1 MSARHIS
8 RRKHMSDL
16 RSSPLVLRPGTAA
29 PAVPGRILI
38 LGSGYLAGHIA
49 ARLTR
54 LGAETVLSSRRA
66 PVLPES
72 RGVRWKQVDVTSGPQ
87 VAALMDAVEPDVVVA
102 VHGPS
107 DITWC
112 ESHPEEAYATH
123 HGGARNIAAAL
134 DGRPVLLVSTDNVFS
149 GEDESYG
156 ESAQTFPV
164 NAYGRAKLAA
174 ERELLDTSSAL
185 VLRVSLVY
193 GWEDRGPR
201 PNFLTSVVRS
211 LMRKEQLRIPDDH
224 WNTPVHVEDVAAWAT
239 TLMSSGRTGTLHLG
253 GPRRIGRVD
262 WARHIAEQLGVDPML
277 IVPTPRI
284 GTAYACRPRN
294 ACLHSEVAAQLP
306 ELQHHRPA
314 DVLETTHALIS

>member
-1 MSARHIS
+1 
-8 RRKHMSDL
+8 MSDL
-16 RSSPLVLRPGTAA
+16 RPSPLAPPGSTAGA
-29 PAVPGRILI
+29 MPGRVLVI
-38 LGSGYLAGHIA
+38 GSGYLAGHIA
-49 ARLTR
+49 ARLTG
-54 LGAETVLSSRRA
+54 LGVETVLSSRSA

-72 RGVRWKQVDVTSGPQ
+72 RGMRWARVDVTSRPQ
-87 VAALMDAVEPDVVVA
+87 VAALMEAIQPDAVVA

-112 ESHPEEAYATH
+112 EAHPEEAYATH

-134 DGRPVLLVSTDNVFS
+134 DGRPVLLVSTDNVFP
-149 GEDESYG
+149 GEAESHG
-156 ESAQTFPV
+156 ESAQTSPA

-174 ERELLDTSSAL
+174 ERELLATSCAL

-201 PNFLTSVVRS
+201 PNFLTSVARS
-211 LMRKEQLRIPDDH
+211 LMRGERLRIPDDH
-224 WNTPVHVEDVAAWAT
+224 WNTPVSVADVAAWTAA
-239 TLMSSGRTGTLHLG
+239 LMRSGRTGTLHLG

-262 WARHIAEQLGVDPML
+262 WARRIARQLGADPAL
-277 IVPTPRI
+277 IVPTPRA

-306 ELQHHRPA
+306 ELRRHRPV
-314 DVLETTHALIS
+314 DVLEATHALTF